1 MSVRDL
7 IIVGAGP
14 SGLSAA
20 IAAKKRGLDYQ
31 VLEQGVLVNS
41 IYRFPPQMVFFT
53 TPELLEIG
61 GLPFVSPY
69 EKPTRAESLKY
80 YRKVVDSY
88 DLQIAFEEKV
98 LSIQR
103 ENGEGAG
110 QAGQAGQAGRAGRA
124 GRAGSESGAGEADQA
139 DALFEV
145 GVRRI
150 RLARFVVLAVG
161 YYDRPNLIH
170 VPGENLPHVSHYYHE
185 PHPHYRQRVVIV
197 GGGNSA
203 AEAALEMYRAGVH
216 VTLVHRW
223 PQLKPTIKYWVRP
236 DIENRIKEGS
246 IAARFGACVKEIRP
260 ASIVITPAAAA
271 SHLHADG
278 ASVSA
283 EASAS
288 DAASADHRSLARR
301 SLADGQSVGGG
312 WSAGPG
318 ALVDRERADAG
329 GILPSE
335 GSRDPQSADE
345 ELSADAVYL
354 LTGYRADMDLM
365 CRAGVRLTERE
376 GPVHDPETFETN
388 VRNLFVAGG
397 AIAGMDTGTIFIENG
412 RFHGETIVE
421 VIAGRC

>member
-20 IAAKKRGLDYQ
+20 IAAKKHGLDYQ

-103 ENGEGAG
+103 ENGEAAG
-110 QAGQAGQAGRAGRA
+110 
-124 GRAGSESGAGEADQA
+124 GAGEAGQA
-139 DALFEV
+139 DGLFEV
-145 GVRRI
+145 ETRSSRGVRRI
-150 RLARFVVLAVG
+150 RLARFVVLAIG

-170 VPGENLPHVSHYYHE
+170 VPGEDLPHVSHYYRE
-185 PHPHYRQRVVIV
+185 PHSHFRQRVVIV

-203 AEAALEMYRAGVH
+203 AEAALEMYRAGAH

-223 PQLKPTIKYWVRP
+223 PQLKRTIKYWVRP

-246 IAARFGACVKEIRP
+246 IAVRFGACVKEIRP
-260 ASIVITPAAAA
+260 ASIVITPAAGA
-271 SHLHADG
+271 SGLLADG
-278 ASVSA
+278 ASASA
-283 EASAS
+283 EASADS
-288 DAASADHRSLARR
+288 
-301 SLADGQSVGGG
+301 QSVRGG

-318 ALVDRERADAG
+318 APVDRERADAG
-329 GILPSE
+329 GFQPSE
-335 GSRDPQSADE
+335 GSGDPQSADE
-345 ELSADAVYL
+345 ELSADVVYL

-376 GPVHDPETFETN
+376 GPVHNPETFETN
-388 VRNLFVAGG
+388 VPNLFVAGG
-397 AIAGMDTGTIFIENG
+397 AIAGVDTGTIFIENG

-421 VIAGRC
+421 VIASRC